1 MSAHAFFPPSSAADD
16 LACPLHAT
24 MRALYPQEETQD
36 SREGTAAHW
45 AAAEIHSGK
54 VLDVG
59 VIAPNGVMLTE
70 EILESAQA
78 FADSLE
84 GHGWSVEEPVGDRSS
99 LSWGTPDAKRIS
111 PRLLEVKD
119 LKHGFLPVD
128 AYLWWQGIDYARLY
142 LKQLDIVDRPDEMVV
157 EFEIIQPRVWRGRQR
172 NIWRT
177 TLKELKPLFAQIEAG
192 HEAALQ
198 PNPEARTGPQ
208 CDYCPGRHACPTL
221 QESALRIAHHRG
233 ESPPME
239 MSDQAL
245 GRECITLRRSIKLM
259 QARLTG
265 LEADGESRLRRGRAV
280 SFHVLAPAETREKWM
295 YEDAQL
301 IQMGDELGVNLRK
314 PTAITPNQARKAGL
328 DPSIVEALAHR
339 PAGAMKMVEDDGRA
353 AAKVFDGFGQMS

>member
-24 MRALYPQEETQD
+24 MRALYPQEDTQD
-36 SREGTAAHW
+36 TAEGTAAHW
-45 AAAEIHSGK
+45 AGAEFHAGRM
-54 VLDVG
+54 LDVG

-70 EILESAQA
+70 EILESARA
-78 FADSLE
+78 FADSLQ
-84 GHGWSVEEPVGDRSS
+84 GPGWSVEESVGDRTS

-111 PRLLEVKD
+111 PRLLEIKD

-128 AYLWWQGIDYARLY
+128 AYEWWQGIDYARLY
-142 LKQLDIVDRPDEMVV
+142 LKQLDVIDRPDEMVV
-157 EFEIIQPRVWRGRQR
+157 EFEVIQPRVYRGKQR
-172 NIWRT
+172 NVWRT
-177 TLKELKPLFAQIEAG
+177 TLRELKPYFAQIEAG

-239 MSDQAL
+239 LSDQAL
-245 GRECITLRRSIKLM
+245 GREAITLRRSIKLM

-265 LEADGESRLRRGRAV
+265 LEADAESRLRRGRAV
-280 SFHVLAPAETREKWM
+280 AFHVLAPADTREKWI
-295 YEDAQL
+295 YEDADL
-301 IQMGDELGVNLRK
+301 ITMGDAMGVDLRK
-314 PTAITPNQARKAGL
+314 PSAITPNQARKAGIA
-328 DPSIVEALAHR
+328 PEVVAALAQR
-339 PAGAMKMVEDDGRA
+339 PQGVMKLVEDDGRA
-353 AAKVFDGFGQMS
+353 AAKVFDGMS